1 MAATYD
7 GIAVFGRSVR
17 IDESENP
24 AAWQFASFFGL
35 DGVFSLFGGTRGRA
49 FVVRG
54 VFAGAAPADVIA
66 QLDALRPTRTGSSAP

>member
-35 DGVFSLFGGTRGRA
+35 DGVFSLFGGTEAGRSSCGASSRG
-49 FVVRG
+49 
-54 VFAGAAPADVIA
+54 P
-66 QLDALRPTRTGSSAP
+66 RPPT